1 MARVGLDKIRNRTKY
16 DVKNNVE
23 QLSGE
28 VDEDC
33 IVQGTVRTVESIMLE
48 RKNSGEDD

>member
-16 DVKNNVE
+16 DVRNNVE
-23 QLSGE
+23 QVSGE
-28 VDEDC
+28 VDEDW
-33 IVQGTVRTVESIMLE
+33 IVQGTVRTVESIVLE